1 MNPDFQRLHPLTI
14 IVEAWR
20 AVSRFIIVIA
30 FLGFNI
36 VTGQG
41 VGDTTELIFAG
52 LGFLVVGSALVRY
65 YTFSFAVHQGSLLVK
80 QGLVTKQAR
89 TIPLAR
95 IQNINLKRDLIH
107 RVLGLVDLEIE
118 TAGGAK
124 AEAVLSAVT
133 EDQAHELKQRLL
145 GRYEATSSALI
156 EARREEVIYQ
166 ASPRELFLA
175 GATENRL
182 LIMVASVFGIVAT
195 LPGFMDSISKFV
207 EAAVKGAAQTA
218 GRSPNDWVLWGIL
231 GFLAIAFGWVASIVT
246 TFVSYWGFEVAW
258 RDGSFR
264 RHYGLLNQFENVV
277 PARRI
282 QSARMTDN
290 IFQRMLKVSKLYL
303 DTAGGFSQANGNEG
317 QQSARPTPLMAPLID
332 AEGAQKI
339 LVRVF
344 PTYLPTDEGWTMP
357 PVQMIWRSLY
367 STFVPALIISAPVAW
382 FFQYWAIA
390 AFFGVF
396 ALSALSAWIERPGTG
411 WRDDGERILVRKGR
425 IWRTLHIAPIQK
437 LQMAEYSQTPAQRRF
452 GLATIKFSTASM
464 SGGSSLIVADIPADE
479 ARNLV
484 WDLHRRSG
492 LDAWKNPDGF

>member
-20 AVSRFIIVIA
+20 AVGRFLFVIIL
-30 FLGFNI
+30 LGFNMLR
-36 VTGQG
+36 GQG
-41 VGDTTELIFAG
+41 VGDTSELFFAG

-65 YTFSFAVHQGSLLVK
+65 FTFSFAIHQGSLLVK
-80 QGLVTKQAR
+80 QGLITKQAR

-107 RVLGLVDLEIE
+107 RILGLVDLEIE

-124 AEAVLSAVT
+124 AEATLSAVT

-166 ASPRELFLA
+166 ASPRELFIA

-182 LIMVASVFGIVAT
+182 LIMVASVFGIFAT
-195 LPGFMDSISKFV
+195 LPGFMDVLTK
-207 EAAVKGAAQTA
+207 AAADAVKGAAQTA
-218 GRSPNDWVLWGIL
+218 GRSPNDWILWGIL
-231 GFLAIAFGWVASIVT
+231 AFIAVAIGWLASIVV

-303 DTAGGFSQANGNEG
+303 DTAGGFSQAGSEG
-317 QQSARPTPLMAPLID
+317 QQSSRPTPLMAPLID
-332 AEGAQKI
+332 PEGAQKI

-344 PTYLPTDEGWTMP
+344 PSYLPTEDGWHMP

-367 STFVPALIISAPVAW
+367 STFVPALIITAPVAW
-382 FFQYWAIA
+382 FFQYWGIA
-390 AFFGVF
+390 AFLGVY
-396 ALSALSAWIERPGTG
+396 ALSALSAWIERPGVG

-425 IWRTLHIAPIQK
+425 IWRTLQIAPVQK
-437 LQMAEYSQTPAQRRF
+437 LQMAEFVQTPAQRRF
-452 GLATIKFSTASM
+452 GLATVKFSTASM
-464 SGGSSLIVADIPADE
+464 SGSGTLSVADIPADE
-479 ARNLV
+479 ARQLV